1 MDLIRIDDN
10 KMKIMLTPVDMQSY
24 SLNAEEIDCTKTE
37 TRRAFRHI
45 LDDVRSQTGFDAQ
58 GNKIYVQLYPSREG
72 GCEMFVTKLDVVC
85 AIGEPAERR
94 SLSLGNTT
102 PSPQSHSRQESEGD
116 RGRTIAFAFETLE
129 HLLRVCRWLRA
140 QAFLGGSAA
149 YRGEEGRYYLLLSD
163 RSGDHSVR
171 HLPLDRNILSFICEY
186 GTQQNAETVRL
197 YIREHGC
204 PICEKNAV
212 ARLAG
217 L

>member
-10 KMKIMLTPVDMQSY
+10 KMKIMLTPLDMQCY
-24 SLNAEEIDCTKTE
+24 ALDAVAMDCTKNE

-58 GNKIYVQLYPSREG
+58 GNQLYVQLYPSREG

-85 AIGEPAERR
+85 ALGDTTERPRAGVGRTSLEPKTSALQAVE
-94 SLSLGNTT
+94 
-102 PSPQSHSRQESEGD
+102 PEHSR
-116 RGRTIAFAFETLE
+116 TVAFAFDALE
-129 HLLRVCRWLRA
+129 HLLCVCRRLLA
-140 QAFLGGSAA
+140 QDFSGGSAA
-149 YRGEEGRYYLLLSD
+149 YWGEEGRYYLLLTEKANTR
-163 RSGDHSVR
+163 RSLFFGR
-171 HLPLDRNILSFICEY
+171 LSLAFIGEY
-186 GTQQNAETVRL
+186 GIQQNAEIVRL

-212 ARLAG
+212 ARLAE